1 MDEFKQ
7 EKKISLKPVRYRYYN
22 VGPKQSNS
30 FLTGLRTG
38 RTNLNLH
45 KFTIGLS
52 DEPTCLCHARNES
65 SEHYLLECFLFSTER
80 QTLFTLA
87 EQIIPNFQRISKK
100 GKSKILTEGIQTDNP
115 EYYHTNKR
123 LSLAV
128 QSFILKTNCF
138 QN

>member
-1 MDEFKQ
+1 MTK
-7 EKKISLKPVRYRYYN
+7 
-22 VGPKQSNS
+22 
-30 FLTGLRTG
+30 
-38 RTNLNLH
+38 
-45 KFTIGLS
+45 
-52 DEPTCLCHARNES
+52 ES

-87 EQIIPNFQRISKK
+87 EQVIPNFRRISKN
-100 GKSKILTEGIQTDNP
+100 GKFNILTKGIQTENP

-128 QSFILKTNCF
+128 QSFILKTKRF